1 MDIILKFIILFFIYS
16 FIGWIIETIYC
27 SLMSKRFINRGFLK
41 GPYCP
46 MYGFSALIIIEI
58 IKFFVLKIQ
67 MSGVSYFMSVFLIST
82 IIATTVEFLTGLF
95 IDKVFKMKL
104 WDYSDRVLNIKG
116 YVCLQFSLYWGF
128 LAFFL
133 LMVIDKKFDSLAS
146 YVLTTNYKYIFLAF
160 LILIIIDFAMVLRSL
175 IIFNRIVDKINIL
188 KINKLIKDF
197 NKYKRILRNFVPN
210 FYSLDNKKLNKLK
223 EKITKTILR
232 R

>member
-16 FIGWIIETIYC
+16 FIGWIIETVYC
-27 SLMSKRFINRGFLK
+27 SLMSKRLINRGFLK

-67 MSGVSYFMSVFLIST
+67 ISGVLYFMSVFLIST
-82 IIATTVEFLTGLF
+82 IIATAVEFLTGLF

-104 WDYSDRVLNIKG
+104 WDYSDRSFNIKG

-133 LMVIDKKFDSLAS
+133 LMIINKIFDNLAS
-146 YVLTTNYKYIFLAF
+146 YILITNYKYIFLVF
-160 LILIIIDFAMVLRSL
+160 LVLIIIDFGMVLRSL

-188 KINKLIKDF
+188 KIDKLIKDF